1 MTLSA
6 PLALTE
12 TEGALDLALLYAS
25 LGWRVFPV
33 HSMADGA
40 CSCGDPACTS
50 PGKHPRTRRGCNDA
64 SSDVKRIRTW
74 WRKWPAA
81 NVAIATGQGSDL
93 VVIDV
98 DPRHGGED
106 TWDTLKHELEVPA
119 TWEAR
124 TGGGGVHAYFSYPD
138 GAEITIGAGVLG
150 PGVDHRGNGGYV
162 VAPPSNHASGGAYF
176 WDVLEGEPLAEL
188 PAALVERLSAPAKPE
203 PVKPADLGSASD
215 CTDKGPPWWAVLRR
229 IGMAPDEITSI
240 AEVLG
245 DGQAARAAAMYEPGD
260 RRLPE
265 AIPDGRRHDTCVKLA
280 GLMRRAG
287 AADTAIEATLDLV
300 VSRRMK
306 PPWDEAEHQREL
318 RGILATTAK
327 WKPERVRWPRP
338 SAKGISATLAASNG
352 DLGELL
358 QDGHVQR
365 ALRQVGREG
374 WDMLQLCLA
383 DAGLKKD
390 AVAAVRSIVLPRR
403 SPDHGSTERDR
414 RPWLFAQEGDLT
426 VITPRA
432 WTALQA
438 RNTPP
443 RLFLCDGSPVRLAR
457 DEDGAFMIEELTV
470 TRMRHELARAAHFY
484 IHVNDRAVEVLP
496 PKALVEDV
504 LATQDPPIPPLRRI
518 VEVPVFAPDG
528 SLQATPG
535 YHAAGQTLYAPQP
548 GFELPG
554 IPPHPRPQDVCRARQ
569 WIDEL
574 LADFPFVSQADRA
587 HAVALFV
594 LPYVRDVIGA
604 DPTPGH
610 LIEAPT
616 PGSGKSLL
624 ADVLTYPFAGRAV
637 STVTEARDDD
647 EWRKRLTAQ
656 LRERRAVIV
665 LDNIVRTLDS
675 GALASA
681 LTTSTWEDRV
691 LGKNETI
698 RVPVRCVWV
707 ATGNNVRLST
717 ELARRF
723 IRIRIDPRMDRP
735 FQREGFR
742 HNPLRSWVH
751 RHRAAFVWSALVLA
765 HAWLDA
771 GAPPST
777 SKPLGGYERWSG
789 VLGGL
794 LDHAGVEGFLT
805 NANELYE
812 AADTE
817 GALWRAFIEAWWDK
831 HGSQEVTSAE
841 LFEIAEEIDGL
852 VSTRG
857 NEKAQRTS
865 FGMKLA
871 KQHDRVFG
879 EHQVLS
885 VGTRKRAKVW
895 KLLQLVTREEAE
907 GEPFSRNS
915 KGSPIF
921 EQGSPQGSPGGNPR
935 HDRENNPSD
944 PSKVNL
950 GEPFPQIL
958 NARGDQ
964 DDPED
969 RDRSCVYKGWE
980 KVRPGSHDHPQ
991 TPVPQGFASG
1001 EPTRSEVHQA
1011 HPPAGDDP
1019 PAGSPQPSTT
1029 PDNDEPDP
1037 SGRSYSDREVHEI

>member
-12 TEGALDLALLYAS
+12 TEGTLDLALLYAS
-25 LGWRVFPV
+25 MGWRVFPV
-33 HSMADGA
+33 HSMVGDA
-40 CSCGDPACTS
+40 CSCGDSSCTS

-64 SSDVKRIRTW
+64 SADVRRIRAW
-74 WRKWPAA
+74 WRKWPDA
-81 NVAIATGQGSDL
+81 NVAVATGKGSDL

-106 TWDTLKHELEVPA
+106 TWDSLKAELKVTA
-119 TWEAR
+119 TWQAC
-124 TGGGGVHAYFSYPD
+124 TGGGGIHAYFRYPE

-176 WDVLEGEPLAEL
+176 WDVLEGEPIAEL
-188 PAALVERLSAPAKPE
+188 PAALVERLSAPKKPE
-203 PVKPADLGSASD
+203 PAKPAPSES
-215 CTDKGPPWWAVLRR
+215 TDKRPPWWAVLRR
-229 IGMAPDEITSI
+229 IGMAPDEIASI
-240 AEVLG
+240 AVVLE
-245 DGQAARAAAMYEPGD
+245 DGQAARAASLYEPGD

-287 AADTAIEATLDLV
+287 TADAAIEATLDLV
-300 VSRRMK
+300 AARRMK
-306 PPWDEAEHQREL
+306 PPWDDAEHQREL

-327 WKPERVRWPRP
+327 WKAQRVRWPRP
-338 SAKGISATLAASNG
+338 SVKGIASVLASSSG
-352 DLGELL
+352 DLSELL
-358 QDGHVQR
+358 QDSHVRR
-365 ALRQVGREG
+365 ALHRVGRDG

-390 AVAAVRSIVLPRR
+390 AVAAVRSVVLPRR
-403 SPDHGSTERDR
+403 SPDRGTSERDR

-457 DEDGAFMIEELTV
+457 DEDGAFVLEELSV
-470 TRMRHELARAAHFY
+470 TRMRHEVARAAHFY

-504 LATQDPPIPPLRRI
+504 LATQGPPIPPLRRI

-535 YHAAGQTLYAPQP
+535 YHAAGQTLYAPRP
-548 GFELPG
+548 GFKLPD
-554 IPPHPRPQDVCRARQ
+554 IPPHPRPQDVRRARQ

-624 ADVLTYPFAGRAV
+624 ADVVTYPFAGRAV

-656 LRERRAVIV
+656 LRERRAVII
-665 LDNIVRTLDS
+665 LDNLVRTLDS

-681 LTTSTWEDRV
+681 LTTATWEDRV

-735 FQREGFR
+735 FQRDGFR
-742 HNPLRSWVH
+742 HNPLRTWVH

-771 GAPPST
+771 GSPPPFT
-777 SKPLGGYERWSG
+777 KPLGGYERWSG
-789 VLGGL
+789 VLGGVL
-794 LDHAGVEGFLT
+794 AHAGIDGFLA

-817 GALWRAFIEAWWDK
+817 GALWRTFIAAWWDR
-831 HGSQEVTSAE
+831 HGRDEVTSAE
-841 LFEIAEEIDGL
+841 LFEIAQEIDGL
-852 VSTRG
+852 VTSRG
-857 NEKAQRTS
+857 NEKSQRTS

-879 EHQVLS
+879 EHQV
-885 VGTRKRAKVW
+885 VAAGTRKRAKLW
-895 KLLQLVTREEAE
+895 KLRRLVTREEA
-907 GEPFSRNS
+907 GVNLCPPGDQ
-915 KGSPIF
+915 GSPDF
-921 EQGSPQGSPGGNPR
+921 EQGSPQGSPAGFPCNDG
-935 HDRENNPSD
+935 ENRPSD
-944 PSKVNL
+944 PTEVNL
-950 GEPFPQIL
+950 GEPLPQIL
-958 NARGDQ
+958 STRGEEG
-964 DDPED
+964 DPED
-969 RDRSCVYKGWE
+969 RDRSRMCKGNAE
-980 KVRPGSHDHPQ
+980 VLPGSPDSPQ
-991 TPVPQGFASG
+991 TTATQGFSGG
-1001 EPTRSEVHQA
+1001 EPTRSEVHQV
-1011 HPPAGDDP
+1011 HPPVGADP
-1019 PAGSPQPSTT
+1019 PAGSPQPSTAT
-1029 PDNDEPDP
+1029 DDVNDPDP
-1037 SGRSYSDREVHEI
+1037 SGHSNPDREVHEV